1 MLLLHCLLTLCVRIN
16 SNTSWEKK
24 KLLIKIMW
32 LKSSRTA
39 CSKATVVKSELCVSD
54 VFTIII
60 PILIIMSHRHSLS
73 NTINVILSS
82 NVNWLQRNEPQ
93 KALISATW
101 AAPSNPL
108 RYSLAVCYPATGYPY
123 SSGRWQHKTLSPNT
137 QPNLFSE
144 TSARAHYQSFTQGH
158 TFHAFLKGGYQ
169 THTPLLS

>member
-1 MLLLHCLLTLCVRIN
+1 MQCCVVAALFTYTVCEN
-16 SNTSWEKK
+16 KFKYKLGKKKK

-93 KALISATW
+93 KALISAT
-101 AAPSNPL
+101 
-108 RYSLAVCYPATGYPY
+108 
-123 SSGRWQHKTLSPNT
+123 
-137 QPNLFSE
+137 
-144 TSARAHYQSFTQGH
+144 
-158 TFHAFLKGGYQ
+158 
-169 THTPLLS
+169 

>member
-1 MLLLHCLLTLCVRIN
+1 MQCCVVAALFTYTVCEN
-16 SNTSWEKK
+16 KFKLGKKK

-93 KALISATW
+93 KALISAT
-101 AAPSNPL
+101 
-108 RYSLAVCYPATGYPY
+108 
-123 SSGRWQHKTLSPNT
+123 
-137 QPNLFSE
+137 
-144 TSARAHYQSFTQGH
+144 
-158 TFHAFLKGGYQ
+158 
-169 THTPLLS
+169 